1 MATLRMN
8 HNSEKRYRAKKLL
21 DSGQMAQALA
31 LLDQIIKD
39 SPADIDAIYMAGVC
53 CARSANHALAEKY
66 FRKAVKLNKELFQAF
81 ADLGLSQSSQRKF
94 SEAIRSFKKALAI
107 NPAFAPA
114 HSQIALAYLQTHE
127 AKKALRHAKKSV
139 EIDGKNPMY
148 LNIQGQCYR
157 QSGQIEKAIDAFKK
171 INTTHPRFYGAYR
184 NLYEAYRFVDDIANA
199 EKALLSAKEHFG
211 DYANAYLSLG
221 KFYEQSSRAED
232 ARELYV
238 EGMGKCADSMD
249 LLVSLGRVHRILG
262 HFDEGLEQV
271 DKALAIN
278 RNYQPALAERC
289 SFHVLKGE
297 YEEAYR
303 LLGDFITSD
312 SKQPLSA
319 GLAMAYAH
327 VCRLTGRYEDSIR
340 TLRKTLET
348 PGISDE
354 MKSAILF
361 SLGESHD
368 KIEKYDAAFGLYR
381 KANTVVQKKSDVRF
395 YLDVL
400 REIRSCISS
409 DAPENVGRSECVT
422 SKPVFIVGMP
432 RSGTSLAEQIIAS
445 HPDAYGAGEI
455 TELWSIAQHISNSK
469 SFENYTEKLA
479 ALGKEGFDQYAQ
491 RYLAFIESLEPNALR
506 ITDKLPHNFMHIGLI
521 RQLFPNAHIIHCHRH
536 PFDTCLSI
544 YFKKFNDSH
553 IYARN
558 LSEIARFYAAYTE
571 LMERWGTT
579 AAEIFSLKYEDLVAN
594 QEKVT
599 RDIISHIGLD
609 WDDRCLRY
617 DESKRLIA
625 TPSYTQANKPLYT
638 GSINRWKHYERHL
651 QPLID
656 VLGNPEQYE

>member
-39 SPADIDAIYMAGVC
+39 SPKDVDAIYMAGIC
-53 CARSANHALAEKY
+53 CARSANHASAEKY
-66 FRKAVKLNKELFQAF
+66 FRKAVKINKKLFQAF

-94 SEAIRSFKKALAI
+94 SEAIKSFKGALAI

-114 HSQIALAYLQTHE
+114 HSHIALAYLQTYD
-127 AKKALRHAKKSV
+127 AKKALRHAKQSV

-148 LNIQGQCYR
+148 LNVQGQCY
-157 QSGQIEKAIDAFKK
+157 QQTGQIEKAIDAFKK

-184 NLYEAYRFVDDIANA
+184 NLYEAYRLVDDIPNA
-199 EKALLSAKEHFG
+199 EKALISAKEHFG
-211 DYANAYLSLG
+211 DAENAYLSLG

-238 EGMGKCADSMD
+238 EGISKCADSMD
-249 LLVSLGRVHRILG
+249 LLVSLGQVHRILG
-262 HFDEGLEQV
+262 DFDEGLEQV

-278 RNYQPALAERC
+278 SDYQPALAERC

-297 YEEAYR
+297 YEQAYT
-303 LLGDFITSD
+303 LLGEFIS
-312 SKQPLSA
+312 SESRQPLSP

-327 VCRLTGRYEDSIR
+327 VCRLTGRYQDSIR

-348 PGISDE
+348 PGIPDE

-381 KANTVVQKKSDVRF
+381 KANTVVETKSDIRF
-395 YLDVL
+395 YLDLLHDIQSNIGNGALEEGV
-400 REIRSCISS
+400 
-409 DAPENVGRSECVT
+409 RSESDT
-422 SKPVFIVGMP
+422 HKPVFIVGMP
-432 RSGTSLAEQIIAS
+432 RSGTSLTEQIIAS

-455 TELWSIAQHISNSK
+455 TELWSIAQQISNSK
-469 SFENYTEKLA
+469 KFENYTEKLA
-479 ALGKEGFDQYAQ
+479 ALSKESLDQYAA
-491 RYLAFIESLEPNALR
+491 RYLAFVENLEPHALR

-521 RQLFPNAHIIHCHRH
+521 KQLFPQAAIIHCHRH

-558 LSEIARFYAAYTE
+558 LSEIARFYASYRE
-571 LMERWGTT
+571 LMERWETT
-579 AAEIFSLKYEDLVAN
+579 ATRVLSLKYEDLVAN

-599 RDIISHIGLD
+599 RDIINHIGLN

-617 DESKRLIA
+617 HESSRLIA
-625 TPSYTQANKPLYT
+625 TPSYTQANKPVYT

-651 QPLID
+651 QPLND